1 MSAVAEPSRRCPG
14 SRYYHGLRQAGW
26 SEGAKPMLRAILA
39 MLGVLLGA
47 TPLSAQSLQ
56 EIDRRYAA
64 VLEAWEQTPLTVR
77 RALFVA
83 DHPHGFGLY
92 QERGSNV
99 FKPGEALVVYAEP
112 VGYGAKDAGSGLLEF
127 GFAVDF
133 LIKSPDGKILTGQQ
147 DFARLTQQ
155 SHVRNLE
162 FMLLLTLNVSGAPP
176 GDYVVEYKLRDIS
189 GDKTTSF
196 ELPFKISS

>member
-1 MSAVAEPSRRCPG
+1 MV
-14 SRYYHGLRQAGW
+14 
-26 SEGAKPMLRAILA
+26 RAILA
-39 MLGVLLGA
+39 VLTA
-47 TPLSAQSLQ
+47 ASAVEAQSLQ

-64 VLEAWEQTPLTVR
+64 LLEAWERTPLTVR

-92 QERGSNV
+92 KERASDV
-99 FKPGEALVVYAEP
+99 FKPGEALVTYAEP
-112 VGYGAKDAGSGLLEF
+112 VGFGAKDAGNGLLEF

-133 LIKSPDGKILTGQQ
+133 VIKSPDGQILTGQQ

-162 FMLLLTLNVSGAPP
+162 FMLVLTLNVTGAPP

-189 GDKTTSF
+189 GDKSTSF
-196 ELPFKISS
+196 QLPFKIAS

>member
-1 MSAVAEPSRRCPG
+1 MMRLVLLLFMVLTAASAVE
-14 SRYYHGLRQAGW
+14 
-26 SEGAKPMLRAILA
+26 
-39 MLGVLLGA
+39 
-47 TPLSAQSLQ
+47 AQSLQ

-64 VLEAWEQTPLTVR
+64 LVEAWEKTPLTVR

-92 QERGSNV
+92 KERASNV
-99 FKPGEALVVYAEP
+99 FKPGEALVTYAEP
-112 VGYGAKDAGSGLLEF
+112 VGFGAKDAGNGLLEF

-133 LIKSPDGKILTGQQ
+133 LIKSPDGQILTGQQ

-162 FMLLLTLNVSGAPP
+162 FMLVLTLNVTGAPP
-176 GDYVVEYKLRDIS
+176 GDYVVEYKLRDVS
-189 GDKTTSF
+189 GDKSTSF
-196 ELPFKISS
+196 EQPFKIAS